1 MRQLQSIA
9 WMVAVLLLLTACTE
23 SEESGKVAEAQQYY
37 LLESLNLVEQAS
49 RALQAKDLSEAK
61 IQAALET
68 RDRGLKLAFQVET
81 GFLDSLDLRLGKNYQ
96 RYFVKG
102 VENYRLG
109 IEAGDVAQQQLGL
122 EQLGQWAEFWSAEQ
136 SAIEAKLQSR

>member
-1 MRQLQSIA
+1 MRRQHLLA
-9 WMVAVLLLLTACTE
+9 WMVAVLLLLTACSE
-23 SEESGKVAEAQQYY
+23 SDQTSKVSETQKYY
-37 LLESLNLVEQAS
+37 LLESLNLVEQAG
-49 RALQAKDLSEAK
+49 RVLQAKDLSQAR
-61 IQAALET
+61 IQQALAT
-68 RDRGLKLAFQVET
+68 MDRGLKLAFQVKTE
-81 GFLDSLDLRLGKNYQ
+81 FLDNLDLRLGKNYQ

-109 IEAGDVAQQQLGL
+109 IEAGDATQQQQGL